1 MKYSRLILTLIIL
14 VLLAAA
20 LPASAQ
26 DALPTP
32 SPFLSGTPVDATTA
46 ANTLRLAVTPTLA
59 CTGAPR
65 TRLIVRERARVT
77 MEEDS
82 PLNMREGAG
91 TSFQVIAQL
100 DPGEIVF
107 VLEGPV
113 CSQRYAWYLV
123 EFDDIEGWI
132 AEGNADA
139 YFVEVY
145 PPE

>member
-1 MKYSRLILTLIIL
+1 MRLTLPLIALII
-14 VLLAAA
+14 LAAA

-32 SPFLSGTPVDATTA
+32 TPALVGTVDATTA
-46 ANTLRLAVTPTLA
+46 ASTLRLAATPTLA
-59 CTGAPR
+59 CVGAPR

-113 CSQRYAWYLV
+113 CSQRYAWYKV

-132 AEGNADA
+132 AEGNLDA

>member
-1 MKYSRLILTLIIL
+1 MKYIRLILTLIAFTI
-14 VLLAAA
+14 LAAA

-26 DALPTP
+26 DTLPTP
-32 SPFLSGTPVDATTA
+32 SPLATGTTA
-46 ANTLRLAVTPTLA
+46 NPLRFAATPTLA
-59 CTGAPR
+59 CAGAPR

-77 MEEDS
+77 MEEES

-113 CSQRYAWYLV
+113 CSQRYAWYKV

-132 AEGNADA
+132 AEGNASI